1 MIVKL
6 GVWCDYVT
14 EEEYRA
20 ELVETARAADVGDL
34 PDSSEGAVP
43 CVFPG
48 PGSPA
53 QIQARINEA
62 VADFARSANFTV
74 REFAETND
82 GRRLMLNER
91 GFAIGVGPSTQD
103 PWPYLCLDDI
113 EGDARELFWM
123 DEDDGAEDHCEDLSD
138 GLHARG
144 IHITAT
150 ELRRLPYEVYLS
162 DRLRTRLPR

>member
-1 MIVKL
+1 MLLKL

-20 ELVETARAADVGDL
+20 ELVAAARSADVGDL
-34 PDSSEGAVP
+34 PDSSEDAVP
-43 CVFPG
+43 CAFPG

-62 VADFARSANFTV
+62 VANFARSAHFTV
-74 REFAETND
+74 HEFAETDD
-82 GRRLMLNER
+82 GRRLMLDER
-91 GFAIGVGPSTQD
+91 GFAIGVEPGTQD
-103 PWPYLCLDDI
+103 PWAHLCLDDI

-123 DEDDGAEDHCEDLSD
+123 DDHDGNEDHCENLSD
-138 GLHARG
+138 RLHARG
-144 IHITAT
+144 IHVTAI
-150 ELRRLPYEVYLS
+150 ELRGLPYEVHLS